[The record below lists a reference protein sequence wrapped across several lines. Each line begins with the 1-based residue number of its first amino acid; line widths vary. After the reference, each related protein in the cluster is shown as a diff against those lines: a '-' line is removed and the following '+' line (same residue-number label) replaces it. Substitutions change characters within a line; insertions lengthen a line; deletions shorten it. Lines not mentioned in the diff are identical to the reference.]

1 MWYFFARLHAHAI
14 AFQHLL
20 KTSRLLSSWVLQRG
34 RIKLFMISKATNFYD
49 FLPVW
54 GKSSLV
60 GPRWPLFH
68 SIRINILWISIPTK
82 QRQQCKQQKTQRR
95 NEEQMRSLVR
105 SFEMHRMHNN
115 VCVCMSEFE
124 GAIATLC
131 TEATIGS
138 ETQVDMTMTE
148 QHEKSPR
155 IWAEIELSH
164 SNWIRQTTASSAHLI
179 FI

>member
-68 SIRINILWISIPTK
+68 SIRINILWISISN
-82 QRQQCKQQKTQRR
+82 KTTAAVQAAKDVKKKLKSRCDR
-95 NEEQMRSLVR
+95 LWGVLRCI
-105 SFEMHRMHNN
+105 
-115 VCVCMSEFE
+115 VCTMLVCMSEFV
-124 GAIATLC
+124 GAIATLHW
-131 TEATIGS
+131 S
-138 ETQVDMTMTE
+138 N
-148 QHEKSPR
+148 
-155 IWAEIELSH
+155 
-164 SNWIRQTTASSAHLI
+164 NWIWNSSRYGDDRTTWKISKDLSRNWIIAFKLN
-179 FI
+179 

>member
-68 SIRINILWISIPTK
+68 SIRINILWISISN
-82 QRQQCKQQKTQRR
+82 KTTAAVQAAKDVKKKLKSRCDR
-95 NEEQMRSLVR
+95 LWGVLRCIVCTMC
-105 SFEMHRMHNN
+105 
-115 VCVCMSEFE
+115 VCVLMSLWVQLQ
-124 GAIATLC
+124 LC

-138 ETQVDMTMTE
+138 ETQVDTAMTE
-148 QHEKSPR
+148 QHEKSTR